1 MAEASE
7 YVSPPLLYFV
17 RIFFNTV
24 IITGDDVDD
33 TTDFLIFI
41 VTAHMLYDIYRAY
54 FLFSTSINK
63 IVCFICSWKFRI
75 KHKI

>member
-7 YVSPPLLYFV
+7 YVSPPLFYFV

-24 IITGDDVDD
+24 IITGDDEDD

-41 VTAHMLYDIYRAY
+41 VTVT
-54 FLFSTSINK
+54 F
-63 IVCFICSWKFRI
+63 
-75 KHKI
+75 